1 MKTLMISATL
11 SLATLATPTL
21 AQAQDIAAGEKLFG
35 RCKACHTTNEG
46 GPKKVGP
53 NLWGVFGSTAG
64 TRDGGYKFSKAMK
77 ASDIVWDDATMSD
90 FLERPR
96 KVVPKTRMTFPGLKK
111 AAQRDDVIA
120 YLKSVTQ

>member
-1 MKTLMISATL
+1 MKNHLSISDQTHRREKILVKTLMISAAL

-35 RCKACHTTNEG
+35 RCKACHTANEG

-64 TRDGGYKFSKAMK
+64 TRDVGYKFSKAM
-77 ASDIVWDDATMSD
+77 I
-90 FLERPR
+90 
-96 KVVPKTRMTFPGLKK
+96 
-111 AAQRDDVIA
+111 
-120 YLKSVTQ
+120 

>member
-1 MKTLMISATL
+1 MK
-11 SLATLATPTL
+11 
-21 AQAQDIAAGEKLFG
+21 
-35 RCKACHTTNEG
+35 G

-64 TRDGGYKFSKAMK
+64 TRDVGYKFSKAMK
-77 ASDIVWDDATMSD
+77 ASGIVWDEATMSN

-120 YLKSVTQ
+120 YLKSVTE